1 MLPVA
6 AAGDSDPGV
15 FDLCGM
21 AVPRGRPRGFILT
34 GTVLARMMLCRM
46 GLAPAGYLGS
56 GSLRQSLPG
65 DSHRASLGGGELVVS
80 RTLQTPE
87 PGSASHFTDRRR
99 DYSRQGSGSQGSG
112 LLVHLDEFASSV
124 APARMLRRV
133 EMVSPPPEGPSGE
146 EAGGGVGGGG
156 AAQRR
161 GRGTAMLVLLP
172 RLVLAG
178 GGHGQRN

>member
-1 MLPVA
+1 MA
-6 AAGDSDPGV
+6 RDSDPGV

-87 PGSASHFTDRRR
+87 PGSASHFTDGWR

-133 EMVSPPPEGPSGE
+133 EEIVSPPPEGPSGE
-146 EAGGGVGGGG
+146 EAGGGVGAGG

>member
-1 MLPVA
+1 MRHGRAKGPA
-6 AAGDSDPGV
+6 QRFHPHGHSAGTDDALQDGPGPCWVPGIRV
-15 FDLCGM
+15 FEAKSAWGQ
-21 AVPRGRPRGFILT
+21 PQT
-34 GTVLARMMLCRM
+34 
-46 GLAPAGYLGS
+46 
-56 GSLRQSLPG
+56 
-65 DSHRASLGGGELVVS
+65 SLGGGELVVS

-146 EAGGGVGGGG
+146 EAGGGVGEQLRGG
-156 AAQRR
+156 AE
-161 GRGTAMLVLLP
+161 GRP
-172 RLVLAG
+172 C
-178 GGHGQRN
+178 

>member
-87 PGSASHFTDRRR
+87 PGSASHFTDGWR

-124 APARMLRRV
+124 APAHMLRRV

-146 EAGGGVGGGG
+146 EAGGGVG

-178 GGHGQRN
+178 GGHRQRN

>member
-34 GTVLARMMLCRM
+34 GTVLAQMMLCRM

-146 EAGGGVGGGG
+146 EAGGGVGEQLRGG
-156 AAQRR
+156 AE
-161 GRGTAMLVLLP
+161 GRP
-172 RLVLAG
+172 C
-178 GGHGQRN
+178 

>member
-87 PGSASHFTDRRR
+87 PGSASH
-99 DYSRQGSGSQGSG
+99 
-112 LLVHLDEFASSV
+112 SV
-124 APARMLRRV
+124 TTVGKAPEAR
-133 EMVSPPPEGPSGE
+133 
-146 EAGGGVGGGG
+146 A
-156 AAQRR
+156 R
-161 GRGTAMLVLLP
+161 GFWSTWMSLP
-172 RLVLAG
+172 ALWP
-178 GGHGQRN
+178 QPIC